1 MYTLLFKLKRILRV
15 YCSFPLPDYMCVCSQ
30 MKKIGLGR
38 NGVLLKPRSVTLLT
52 WRNTPNPG
60 LEEESETS
68 SSSQTSD
75 DDDT

>member
-1 MYTLLFKLKRILRV
+1 MI
-15 YCSFPLPDYMCVCSQ
+15 DYICVLSQ

-60 LEEESETS
+60 LEEGSESETS

>member
-1 MYTLLFKLKRILRV
+1 
-15 YCSFPLPDYMCVCSQ
+15 

-52 WRNTPNPG
+52 WRNTANPG

-75 DDDT
+75 DDET